1 MILTE
6 TDCDKINTMG
16 SSAEQIYSQMKLL
29 KKGIIYINLDRPC
42 TINDGIRLL
51 TDDGIK
57 ELVCF
62 YDENIGE
69 NSLVKFVPA
78 SGAATR
84 MFKGLIS
91 FNSKYA
97 RIEKKK
103 ITKAAHEQDK
113 SAVQMIK
120 FMDCI
125 KQFAFFD
132 DLKSKMAE
140 DGLSIDGLIEKG
152 EFKEILEYLLTQKGL
167 NYTNIP
173 KGLLKFHKYSSKSR
187 TAIEEHL
194 VEAAGYAR
202 EQSGFCNIHFT
213 VSSEHREKIESFLQ
227 SVCSYYEEILSV
239 KYNISFSVQGKAT
252 DTIAVDVKNRPFRL
266 NDGTIL
272 FRPGG
277 HGALIENLNKIK
289 EDIIYIKNIDNVIPD
304 RLKKE
309 TFKWKK
315 VLCGSLIKTRKKIF
329 SCLKILNST
338 KADESL
344 LNEVYEFIKTE
355 LNIYIKGY
363 ENFKPGKKQKR
374 LMDKLNRPMRVC
386 GMVQN
391 IKEPG
396 GGPFW
401 VKAADGELSIQIVET
416 AQIDTDSD
424 VQQVIFTKSTHF
436 NPVDIVCSITDWEG
450 NRFNLNHFVNHETAF
465 ISDKSKNGQSLKA
478 LELPGLWNGAMWD
491 WITIFVEVPQIT
503 FNPVKTVTDLLRE
516 EHLEEGKTMGLRN
529 GGEINSQF

>member
-1 MILTE
+1 MKETLLTE
-6 TDCDKINTMG
+6 ADCNRINAMG
-16 SSAEQIYSQMKLL
+16 ISTEQIYFQLKLL
-29 KKGIIYINLDRPC
+29 KKGIAYINLDRPC
-42 TINDGIRLL
+42 TINNGIKCLAE
-51 TDDGIK
+51 DGIK
-57 ELVCF
+57 ELVRF

-84 MFKGLIS
+84 MFKALIS
-91 FNSKYA
+91 FNSKYD
-97 RIEKKK
+97 RIEKRK
-103 ITKAAHEQDK
+103 IIKAAHEQDK
-113 SAVQMIK
+113 SVAQLIK

-125 KQFAFFD
+125 RQFAFFD

-140 DGLSIDGLIEKG
+140 DGLVIDGLIEKG
-152 EFKEILEYLLTQKGL
+152 EFKEIFEYLLTPKGL

-173 KGLLKFHKYSSKSR
+173 KGLLKFHKYSTRSR
-187 TAIEEHL
+187 TSIEEHL

-202 EQSGFCNIHFT
+202 EQNGFCNIHFT
-213 VSSEHREKIESFLQ
+213 VSAEHREKIESFLQ
-227 SVCSYYEEILSV
+227 SVSTYYEKKLSV
-239 KYNISFSVQGKAT
+239 KYNISFSVQETAT
-252 DTIAVDVKNRPFRL
+252 DTIAVDIKNRPFRL
-266 NDGTIL
+266 KNGAIF

-277 HGALIENLNKIK
+277 HGALIKNLNKIK
-289 EDIIYIKNIDNVIPD
+289 ADIIYIKNIDNVIPD

-315 VLCGSLIKTRKKIF
+315 VLCASLIKTRKKIF
-329 SCLKILNST
+329 SYLEILNST

-344 LNEVYEFIKTE
+344 LSEVYEFAKIE
-355 LNIYIKGY
+355 LNIYINGY
-363 ENFKPGKKQKR
+363 ENLKSWEKQKL

-424 VQQVIFTKSTHF
+424 VQQVLFTNSTHF
-436 NPVDIVCSITDWEG
+436 NPVDIVCSIRDWKG
-450 NRFNLNHFVNHETAF
+450 NRFDLNHFVNHEAAF
-465 ISDKSKNGQSLKA
+465 ISNKSKNGQNLKA

-503 FNPVKTVTDLLRE
+503 FNPVKTVMDLLRE
-516 EHLEEGKTMGLRN
+516 EHLE
-529 GGEINSQF
+529 